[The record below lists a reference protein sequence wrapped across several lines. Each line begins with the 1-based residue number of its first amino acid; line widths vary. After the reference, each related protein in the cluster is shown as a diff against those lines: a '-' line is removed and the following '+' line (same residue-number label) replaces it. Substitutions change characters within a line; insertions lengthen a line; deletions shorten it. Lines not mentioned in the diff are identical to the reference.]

1 MTIGKTI
8 SLLCTALLALTI
20 LLGIVA
26 TVNNSHI
33 NADLRSIVDGPLP
46 GLYSIGLLQGYTKE
60 EKFTM
65 LSQITAEA
73 PAQKSQYEATLADL
87 ERKFQA
93 EMKTYAK
100 TIHTAKARELFGQ
113 LGPIQERWN
122 QSLARITPLSR
133 GLQTKEAL
141 ELWHNEALVVSAERA
156 KLFNEMLEERRSDG
170 DAAGA
175 TAIAAGEAA
184 SSWSLAILAFAVVS
198 GGLLTFFIRRRINT
212 ALTHAVG
219 ELSEGAEQVSS
230 AASLVSGS
238 SHSLA
243 QDASEQAASL
253 EQTSASA
260 EELSSMTRRNS
271 ENSQQSAAL
280 MEAVSRR
287 VGEANRTLA
296 DMTTSM
302 REIGA
307 SSGKISKIIKVI
319 DEIAFQTNILALNA
333 AVEAA
338 RAGEAGLGFAVVAD
352 EVRNLAQRSAQA
364 AKDTAE
370 LIEESILKSTEG
382 SRRLGE
388 VAASIQGITEGAGS
402 VKILVDEVEA
412 SSKEQAQGIVQI
424 SKAVAHMDEATQRT
438 AANAEESAS
447 ASEQLSGQSQALMV
461 VVEQLRA
468 LVGSGS
474 ANSALS
480 SRSGDGPHSENGRPR
495 PGNAPFETTRLA
507 ATRQQTRGPS
517 PSRPA
522 LVAVGVSTRRPAEF
536 PRDDNEF
543 KEF

>member
-8 SLLCTALLALTI
+8 SLLCTALVGLTI
-20 LLGIVA
+20 ILGGVA
-26 TVNNSHI
+26 MLNNSHI
-33 NADLRSIVDGPLP
+33 NTDLHSIVNGPLP

-65 LSQITAEA
+65 LSQITADT
-73 PAQKSQYEATLADL
+73 PAQRAQYEATLADL

-93 EMKTYAK
+93 EMKTYEK
-100 TIHTAKARELFGQ
+100 TIHTAKARDLFAK
-113 LGPIQERWN
+113 LGPIHERWN
-122 QSLARITPLSR
+122 QALAKILPLSR
-133 GLQTKEAL
+133 SLQTKEAL
-141 ELWHNEALVVSAERA
+141 ELWHDQALAVSAERA

-170 DAAGA
+170 DTEGT

-184 SSWSLAILAFAVVS
+184 SSWSMAILLFAVIS
-198 GGLLTFFIRRRINT
+198 GALLTFLIRGRINN
-212 ALTHAVG
+212 ALTHAVS
-219 ELSEGAEQVSS
+219 ELSEGAEQVAS
-230 AASLVSGS
+230 AAGQVSGS

-243 QDASEQAASL
+243 QDASQQAASL
-253 EQTSASA
+253 EETSAST
-260 EELSSMTRRNS
+260 EEMSSMTRKNS
-271 ENSQQSAAL
+271 ENSQQAAAL
-280 MEAVSRR
+280 MEAVSRK

-296 DMTTSM
+296 DMTASM
-302 REIGA
+302 NEISA

-338 RAGEAGLGFAVVAD
+338 RAGEAGQGFAVVAD

-364 AKDTAE
+364 ARDTAA
-370 LIEESILKSTEG
+370 LIEDSIQKSTVG

-388 VAASIQGITEGAGS
+388 VAASIQGITDGAGK

-424 SKAVAHMDEATQRT
+424 SKAVAHMDEATQRS

-461 VVEQLRA
+461 VVGQLQA
-468 LVGSGS
+468 MVGSGS
-474 ANSALS
+474 SY
-480 SRSGDGPHSENGRPR
+480 SGASYASGAELQPDPAKSFRPR
-495 PGNAPFETTRLA
+495 PVLTRPVLTRPILQGSAPA
-507 ATRQQTRGPS
+507 A
-517 PSRPA
+517 A
-522 LVAVGVSTRRPAEF
+522 GVSPRRPAEF
-536 PRDDNEF
+536 PLDNREF